1 MSNGTIMNLKKI
13 IILPLLLLALVIL
26 QSCSENLADKNIN
39 DLLNRGCELAK
50 NNDWQQALKYAQEAV
65 KREPANAGALI
76 LLALAYENSGD
87 LEQALQ
93 TARLAVKADAKYFQ
107 AQYTLGRLCL
117 QDPAKIQDSIEP
129 LKRALRLNPGDTDTL
144 VLLAQGSKK
153 LGLLETVKYFEQL
166 AKSKRYQGRPEPWN
180 EMMIIYAEQNN
191 TRDAARCLVT
201 AYSRAKDN
209 PIIVLNF
216 ALFWDYY
223 ANPKRPVQAVKY
235 YRKFLTIVANNS
247 AFDSKVVQIKKRIN
261 EILGTK

>member
-1 MSNGTIMNLKKI
+1 MNFRKI
-13 IILPLLLLALVIL
+13 IILPVLLLALVIL
-26 QSCSENLADKNIN
+26 PSCSENLASKNI
-39 DLLNRGCELAK
+39 DELLNSSCELAK
-50 NNDWQQALKYAQEAV
+50 NNDWSKALKYAQEAV
-65 KREPANAGALI
+65 NREPANANAGALV

-87 LEQALQ
+87 LEQSLQ
-93 TARLAVKADAKYFQ
+93 AARSAVKADAKYFQ

-117 QDPAKIQDSIEP
+117 KDPAKIQDSIEP
-129 LKRALRLNPGDTDTL
+129 LKRALRLKPDDTDTL

-153 LGLLETVKYFEQL
+153 LGLLETVNYFEQL
-166 AKSKRYQGRPEPWN
+166 AKSRRYQGRPEPWN

-223 ANPKRPVQAVKY
+223 ASPKRPVQAVKY
-235 YRKFLTIVANNS
+235 YRKFLVIVANNS
-247 AFDSKVVQIKKRIN
+247 AFDAKVVQIKKRIS
-261 EILGTK
+261 EIVATR

>member
-1 MSNGTIMNLKKI
+1 MKIMKSI
-13 IILPLLLLALVIL
+13 TLLFLLSTLVIL
-26 QSCSENLADKNIN
+26 QSCSENLSGKSVDE
-39 DLLNRGCELAK
+39 LLSRGCELAR
-50 NNDWQQALKYAQEAV
+50 NNDWDKALKYAQAADE
-65 KREPANAGALI
+65 REPANSGALV
-76 LLALAYENSGD
+76 LLALAYENTGE

-93 TARLAVKADAKYFQ
+93 AARLAVKTDAKYFQ

-117 QDPAKIQDSIEP
+117 KDPAKIQDSIEP
-129 LKRALRLNPGDTDTL
+129 LKRALRLKPGDTDTL

-166 AKSKRYQGRPEPWN
+166 AKTKRYQGKPEPWN

-201 AYSRAKDN
+201 AYSRATDN

-223 ANPKRPVQAVKY
+223 ARPKSSTEALGY
-235 YRKFLTIVANNS
+235 YRRFLELVAGNA
-247 AFDSKVVQIKKRIN
+247 AFDAKAAQIKKRVNDIVASR
-261 EILGTK
+261 